1 MHSLHIPYVHMSEI
15 VLDTTNFQEDVLESN
30 KLVMVDFW
38 APWCGPCQQL
48 GPVIEELSVEL
59 EQENRPVTVG
69 KLNVDQ
75 NREIAAEYGIQGI
88 PTVILFQNGEESARF
103 IGSKTKE
110 FYRKE
115 IYKILEP
122 AE

>member
-1 MHSLHIPYVHMSEI
+1 VSE
-15 VLDTTNFQEDVLESN
+15 VTLDTKNFEEEVLN
-30 KLVMVDFW
+30 AQKLVLVDFW

-48 GPVIEELSVEL
+48 GPVIEELATEL
-59 EQENRPVTVG
+59 EQENRAVKVG

-88 PTVILFQNGEESARF
+88 PTVILFQNGEETARF
-103 IGSKTKE
+103 VGSKPKD

-115 IYKILEP
+115 IYKLLEP